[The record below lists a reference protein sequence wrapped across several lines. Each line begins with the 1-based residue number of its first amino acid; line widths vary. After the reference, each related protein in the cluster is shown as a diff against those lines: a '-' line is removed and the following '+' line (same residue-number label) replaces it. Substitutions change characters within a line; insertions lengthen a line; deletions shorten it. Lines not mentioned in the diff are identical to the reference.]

1 MTIIDDQPESQPV
14 CDPVEPTEGNLF
26 VSAYPPFS
34 CWKPECVTDIDGSYS
49 IPDLPPG
56 DYVVEAWHEK
66 YGTQQMNVTVG
77 ADASFT
83 FSE

>member
-1 MTIIDDQPESQPV
+1 MASYVGVVDHPFFT
-14 CDPVEPTEGNLF
+14 
-26 VSAYPPFS
+26 VS
-34 CWKPECVTDIDGSYS
+34 DINGSDS

-77 ADASFT
+77 ADGADASFT